1 MSSDARE
8 DPVGQADHGVLGG
21 HEAPTLSKQDDDRC
35 LAQVGRLARHVRA
48 GEDDDLRAVRIEV
61 QIVGD
66 EHAGG
71 QSALD
76 QWVAAALDRELQACV
91 DLWASPRVL
100 GCSDC
105 NDLNSAIRLNRL
117 ADGGR

>member
-1 MSSDARE
+1 M
-8 DPVGQADHGVLGG
+8 LGG

-66 EHAGG
+66 EYAGG
-71 QSALD
+71 QTALD

-105 NDLNSAIRLNRL
+105 KADQRVHHAHRLGAGPKR
-117 ADGGR
+117 RR